1 MARRGLDSPLDFA
14 AGRLDYVVE
23 RPAEEGLPEVIRIL
37 DDSDTER
44 VSEGEYGIAC
54 GSGIRGALHLS
65 SPSIQ
70 HFRHSTPRTELTQR
84 DTPPRRQ
91 PYPNPMRRMDDQ
103 MTNWRV
109 VLCSSYGS

>member
-44 VSEGEYGIAC
+44 VSEGEYALAHHAGQRYSLWLRDQRCFTLVLSQHSALQTLNAQD
-54 GSGIRGALHLS
+54 GANTE
-65 SPSIQ
+65 
-70 HFRHSTPRTELTQR
+70 RYSTQKTALP
-84 DTPPRRQ
+84 Q
-91 PYPNPMRRMDDQ
+91 PDEKD
-103 MTNWRV
+103 
-109 VLCSSYGS
+109 G